1 MQPKRILFS
10 VCLLSLLIMSVT
22 ASAREFIAN
31 GPIVARTQNP
41 IYLLSIGQQPD
52 RATVLKKWAFDTS
65 LGMSYS
71 NIFNVEQ
78 NLTNNNEVFLD
89 MELARIALRF
99 KAGIGHN
106 TELGLELPFL
116 HFNGGYFDSWIQS
129 FHKAFGFPNGGRG
142 NFPNGMFRYRV
153 TQNGRVIYNVRRQPI
168 GLSDL
173 IVGVKQ
179 NLVTEGKLMPAMAWR
194 FRFKFPTGSQQKGMG
209 SGGSDFALSFLAEK
223 SFKRWHFYTNIDYM
237 VVSGVDWFEDLYNR
251 VVLAWLLALEF
262 SVSTPVSLIAQIQ
275 SSSPLNSGLGMPK
288 WNGIPM
294 DLVIGAKGT
303 HRKLLW
309 GNDFYW
315 QCSFTED
322 LITTGPSVDLG
333 ITLLVGMRF
342 GNRS

>member
-1 MQPKRILFS
+1 LQLKRILFS
-10 VCLLSLLIMSVT
+10 VGVIISTILPATLC
-22 ASAREFIAN
+22 AKEFIAN

-52 RATVLKKWAFDTS
+52 RATVLKKWEFDTS

-78 NLTNNNEVFLD
+78 NVPNNNEVFLD
-89 MELARIALRF
+89 MELARIALRG
-99 KAGIGHN
+99 KVGIGHN
-106 TELGLELPFL
+106 TELELELPFL

-153 TQNGRVIYNVRRQPI
+153 IQNGRTIYNVKRQPI

-179 NLVTEGKLMPAMAWR
+179 NLVNEGKLMPAMAWR

-209 SGGSDFALSFLAEK
+209 SGGSDFALTYLAEK

-237 VVSGVDWFEDLYNR
+237 VVSGVDWFEDLYNKM
-251 VVLAWLLALEF
+251 VLAWLLAVEF
-262 SVSTPVSLIAQIQ
+262 SVSQPVSLLVQVQ
-275 SSSPLNSGLGMPK
+275 SSSPLNSGLGMSK
-288 WNGIPM
+288 WNGWPM

-303 HRKLLW
+303 HKKLLW

-315 QCSFTED
+315 QFSFTED

-342 GNRS
+342 GNRK